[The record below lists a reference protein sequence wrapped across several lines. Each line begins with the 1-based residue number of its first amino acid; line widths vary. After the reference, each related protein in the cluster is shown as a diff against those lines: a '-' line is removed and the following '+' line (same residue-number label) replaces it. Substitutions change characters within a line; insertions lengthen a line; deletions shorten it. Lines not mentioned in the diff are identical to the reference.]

1 MKVLLFDT
9 NAVSILFKPG
19 HTLYAQCAN
28 VASGNQLFLSFMTRA
43 ELALWPRQNRWGPKR
58 AAELQKH
65 MELFTTLF
73 VDEQTCRH
81 WADIV
86 SQSRAVGRTM
96 TTADAWIAA
105 TALQWNLPLVTADYR
120 DFEHVR
126 ALTLVPVG

>member
-1 MKVLLFDT
+1 MKVLLLDT
-9 NAVSILFKPG
+9 NAVSTLFKPD
-19 HTLYAQCAN
+19 HTLYAQCASL
-28 VASGNQLFLSFMTRA
+28 ASGNQLFISFMTRA
-43 ELALWPRQNRWGPKR
+43 ELALWPKQNHWGPKR

-73 VDEQTCRH
+73 ADEHTCFH

-86 SQSRAVGRTM
+86 SDSRSAGHAM

-105 TALQWNLPLVTADYR
+105 TAIQWDLPLVTADYR